1 MTADPFANV
10 RRALGRSGPLSRP
23 PQPPGID
30 ESLVR
35 LVHTDFGLSALF
47 ARMARQNQMDVDEV
61 FVDELPA
68 KLVAFLQANSCRRLA
83 LPVSPFLKKLGVASA
98 LREAGFDVRDWSEMT
113 LDEAYNMDC
122 GITDAYAG
130 VAETGSIVLRATP
143 GHGRA
148 ISLVPPIH
156 VAILQPK
163 DFVGDLMDLMAK
175 LKKDGVSSGAVI
187 ISGPSKTADIEMSL
201 VTGVHGPGIVKVF
214 LLQ

>member
-1 MTADPFANV
+1 MISDPFASI
-10 RRALGRSGPLSRP
+10 RRALGRSAPLARP

-30 ESLVR
+30 EPLVR

-47 ARMARQNQMDVDEV
+47 ARMARQNQMDIEEV

-68 KLVAFLQANSCRRLA
+68 QLVAFLQAENCRRLV
-83 LPVSPFLKKLGVASA
+83 LPESPFLKKLGVAAA
-98 LREAGFDVRDWSEMT
+98 LRKTGFEVREWNGMT
-113 LDEAYNMDC
+113 LDDAYDMDC

-130 VAETGSIVLRATP
+130 VAETGSIVLRAMP

-175 LKKDGVSSGAVI
+175 LRKDGLSSGTVI

-201 VTGVHGPGIVKVF
+201 VTGVHGPGMVQVF

>member
-1 MTADPFANV
+1 MASDPFSTI
-10 RRALGRSGPLSRP
+10 RRALGRSGPLAGP
-23 PQPPGID
+23 PQPPAID
-30 ESLVR
+30 EPLVR
-35 LVHTDFGLSALF
+35 LVHTDFGLPALF
-47 ARMARQNQMDVDEV
+47 ARMARQNQMDVEEV

-68 KLVAFLQANSCRRLA
+68 KLVAFLQAKNCRRLA
-83 LPVSPFLKKLGVASA
+83 LPVSPFLKKLGVARA
-98 LREAGFDVRDWSEMT
+98 LHEAGLDVRHWNEMK
-113 LDEAYNMDC
+113 LDEAYDLDC

-130 VAETGSIVLRATP
+130 VAETGSIVIRATP

-156 VAILQPK
+156 VAVLQPR

-175 LKKDGVSSGAVI
+175 LKKDGLNSGCVM